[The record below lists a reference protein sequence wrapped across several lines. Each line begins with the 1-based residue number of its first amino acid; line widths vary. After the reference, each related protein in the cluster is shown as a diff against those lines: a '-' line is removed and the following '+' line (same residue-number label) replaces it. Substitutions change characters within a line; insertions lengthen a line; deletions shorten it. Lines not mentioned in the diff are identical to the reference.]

1 MLADLKAVQKKRK
14 AEETKVGHSNF
25 RFNLK
30 VSKSFLK
37 INFNLILSE
46 SDYQQFIVISSRK
59 NKISLFF

>member
-25 RFNLK
+25 RCNLK
-30 VSKSFLK
+30 LSKSFLK

-46 SDYQQFIVISSRK
+46 SYYQQFIVISSRK
-59 NKISLFF
+59 NKISLLF